1 MQTISEFSFEL
12 CRFETETQKFSV
24 KKKNILKIYLLRKIM
39 LYKSNSFTLV

>member
-24 KKKNILKIYLLRKIM
+24 KKNIWKIYLLRKIR
-39 LYKSNSFTLV
+39 LYKTNSFTLV